1 MRAKYSPKETT
12 VRLDRQESI
21 LVLRALDCLR
31 YAPETA
37 NWNGDQLLELAALS
51 HTWRAMVQ
59 DMNSPAAEERC
70 RKHNDT
76 EALRDIAE
84 CAGPR
89 EEERVDGGSY

>member
-12 VRLDRQESI
+12 VRLDRQEAI
-21 LVLRALDCLR
+21 LVIRALDCLR
-31 YAPETA
+31 YSAETS

-59 DMNSPAAEERC
+59 DMNSPAAYERC

-84 CAGPR
+84 AAGPR
-89 EEERVDGGSY
+89 EEEQVDGGAY

>member
-12 VRLDRQESI
+12 VRLDRQEVMI
-21 LVLRALDCLR
+21 VLNALDCLR
-31 YAPETA
+31 YSPETS
-37 NWNGDQLLELAALS
+37 NWNGDRLLELAALS

-59 DMNSPAAEERC
+59 DMYSPAAEERC

-89 EEERVDGGSY
+89 EEELADGGAY

>member
-12 VRLDRQESI
+12 VRLDRQEAI
-21 LVLRALDCLR
+21 LVIRALDCLR

-37 NWNGDQLLELAALS
+37 NWNGDRLLELAALS

-70 RKHNDT
+70 RTHNEV

-84 CAGPR
+84 ASGPR
-89 EEERVDGGSY
+89 EEEQVNGGAY